1 MNRPELS
8 PDRRLV
14 VFAERQHGLF
24 TREQAEECGIG
35 RSTRSRRLREGRW
48 ERVQP
53 GVFRFAGA
61 PSSWRQQLLAACLAG
76 DGLIVSHRAAAALW
90 ELEGIPEGLVEVTHP
105 GGMRPHLA
113 GAVMHRA
120 GLFASLGKTRRCGI
134 PVSSVHRTLME
145 LAAVVHV
152 DVMERAL
159 DDALRQR
166 LVTMEYLHRSL
177 GRILSRKVK
186 GAPVMR
192 MLLERRGDGWSVPGS
207 FTEAWIIKTLL
218 RHGLPAARRQYEV
231 RSDDG
236 NLLGRVD
243 LAYPE
248 ARVAVEIDTYRY
260 HSSRS
265 DWAHDQTRSNR
276 LAGAGW
282 TILRVTP
289 ETVRENPTAVIDDIR
304 KALQHAS
311 AVGL

>member
-8 PDRRLV
+8 PDRRLAAV
-14 VFAERQHGLF
+14 AELQHGLF
-24 TREQAEECGIG
+24 TREQAEECGLG
-35 RSTRSRRLREGRW
+35 RSTRSRRLGEGRW

-61 PSSWRQQLLAACLAG
+61 PSSWMQQLAAACLTC
-76 DGLIVSHRAAAALW
+76 DGLVISHRAAAALW
-90 ELEGIPEGLVEVTHP
+90 ELNGVAGELVEVSHAA
-105 GGMRPHLA
+105 GMRPRLA
-113 GAVMHRA
+113 GAVVHRA
-120 GLFASLGKTRRCGI
+120 GAIASLGKASRHGL
-134 PVSSVHRTLME
+134 PVSPVPRTLIE
-145 LAAVVHV
+145 LAGVAQADVV
-152 DVMERAL
+152 ERAL
-159 DDALRQR
+159 DDALRRR
-166 LVTMEYLHRSL
+166 LVTMEHLYRSL
-177 GRILSRKVK
+177 DRVLSLKVH

-192 MLLERRGDGWSVPGS
+192 ALLERRGDGWSVPGS

-236 NLLGRVD
+236 KFLGRVD

-248 ARVAVEIDTYRY
+248 VRVAVEIDTYRY

-265 DWAHDQTRSNR
+265 DWSHDQTRSNQ

-289 ETVRENPTAVIDDIR
+289 ETVRENPTAVIDDIHR
-304 KALQHAS
+304 ALQSAP